1 MDVTENIK
9 KLSAELPS
17 EVKIVA
23 ISKTRTPDE
32 IMKLYESGC
41 RLFGENKVQEL
52 VSKKQA
58 LPGDIEWHMVG
69 HLQSNKVKFIAPFVS
84 LIHSVDSLK
93 LLKTINK
100 EAKKNKRVIDCLL
113 QIHIALEESKFGF
126 SDEEVMSFLK
136 EFSPDE
142 FKWTRIR
149 GLMGMATFSDDQD
162 LIRSEFRI
170 LAGLFEVIRNTFFPA
185 DPLFNELS
193 MGMSG
198 DYRIAAEEGSTMV
211 RIGSLIF
218 GERNN

>member
-32 IMKLYESGC
+32 IMKLYESGY